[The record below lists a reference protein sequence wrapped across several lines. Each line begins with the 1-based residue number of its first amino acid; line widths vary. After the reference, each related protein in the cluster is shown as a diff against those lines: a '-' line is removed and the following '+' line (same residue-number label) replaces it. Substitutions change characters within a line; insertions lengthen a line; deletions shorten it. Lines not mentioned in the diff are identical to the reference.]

1 MKELLREQTI
11 FRIYMRDLSFPSF
24 PSFLASREAGRGG
37 GVGVGRNKNETKNK
51 QKQKQK
57 TGRGVTLVAIDPPDR
72 SILPRLQ
79 LN

>member
-37 GVGVGRNKNETKNK
+37 GGVGVGRNKNETKNK
-51 QKQKQK
+51 QTK
-57 TGRGVTLVAIDPPDR
+57 TKKLVGG
-72 SILPRLQ
+72 
-79 LN
+79 